1 MTVFIETAT
10 QMAILFL
17 LIAAGIIARKAN
29 LMSDE
34 FDTKLSKLILDV
46 AFPAM
51 VIGSVLNNS
60 DLPDVRTILWIL
72 LLSTMA
78 MALVIAI
85 SELVTRL
92 YRKSTRSE
100 QETHAFA
107 MAFGNVGFMGF
118 PVMSALFGSDA
129 VLYAAIFNVPF
140 NFFVF
145 TYGIVMLKRGARDTN
160 GGKEGDAPEET
171 WKDKVKATAKNLCNP
186 TMISC
191 IAAPILAGFGITDEG
206 GIIGTFCET
215 LGNFVVPGSML
226 IIGSNLATMSV
237 KDMLS
242 HGNVYVTSLMRLLV
256 IPIVVYLVFR
266 NFVADPMLL
275 GILVIATGMPTAS
288 LGTMLSLIYGGDIK
302 TIMRCTF
309 MTTILSLVTIPI
321 IATIV
326 MV

>member
-29 LMSDE
+29 LMNDD
-34 FDTKLSKLILDV
+34 FDSKLSKLILDV

-60 DLPDVRTILWIL
+60 DLPDVGTILRIL
-72 LLSTMA
+72 LISTLA
-78 MALVIAI
+78 MLLVIAI

-140 NFFVF
+140 NFLVF
-145 TYGIVMLKRGARDTN
+145 TYGIAMLKRGARDS
-160 GGKEGDAPEET
+160 GKDADAEEAG
-171 WKDKVKATAKNLCNP
+171 WREKVKSTAKSLCNP

-242 HGNVYVTSLMRLLV
+242 HGNVYATSLMRLLV
-256 IPIVVYLVFR
+256 IPITVYLVFR
-266 NFVADPMLL
+266 NFVTDPMLL

-309 MTTILSLVTIPI
+309 MTTVLSLVTIPI
-321 IATIV
+321 IATIA
-326 MV
+326 MA